1 MALKN
6 VKVTISRLGVHTME
20 GNTTVYMPLANIEY
34 MELGEKKKTVHLD
47 GKMVSDKK
55 YFKGW
60 ILGSSYFVGVTADPY
75 QIYDEDGNRTGTSSI
90 EEFGEPIQANED
102 DFICLKGRIASLIG
116 INGKCKKSRALTN
129 EKYESITKE

>member
-47 GKMVSDKK
+47 GRWCPTRSISKAGFWVLPISSVSQLTLIRFMTK
-55 YFKGW
+55 
-60 ILGSSYFVGVTADPY
+60 
-75 QIYDEDGNRTGTSSI
+75 TGTGLEHHPSRNLENRFKQMKMTSS
-90 EEFGEPIQANED
+90 A
-102 DFICLKGRIASLIG
+102 
-116 INGKCKKSRALTN
+116 
-129 EKYESITKE
+129 

>member
-6 VKVTISRLGVHTME
+6 VKVTMSRLGVHTME

-34 MELGEKKKTVHLD
+34 MELGNKKKTVHLD

-60 ILGSSYFVGVTADPY
+60 ILGSSYFVGVTVDSY
-75 QIYDEDGNRTGTSSI
+75 QR
-90 EEFGEPIQANED
+90 EFGI
-102 DFICLKGRIASLIG
+102 RIAQK
-116 INGKCKKSRALTN
+116 NRVK
-129 EKYESITKE
+129 

>member
-34 MELGEKKKTVHLD
+34 MELVEKKKTVHLD

-60 ILGSSYFVGVTADPY
+60 ILGSSYFEAAD
-75 QIYDEDGNRTGTSSI
+75 
-90 EEFGEPIQANED
+90 
-102 DFICLKGRIASLIG
+102 KIAFYRVKVFLFE
-116 INGKCKKSRALTN
+116 LF
-129 EKYESITKE
+129 

>member
-34 MELGEKKKTVHLD
+34 MELGERKKTVHLD

-55 YFKGW
+55 YFKAGFW
-60 ILGSSYFVGVTADPY
+60 VLPISSVSQLTLIRFMTK
-75 QIYDEDGNRTGTSSI
+75 TGTGLEHHPSRNLENRFKQMKMTSS
-90 EEFGEPIQANED
+90 A
-102 DFICLKGRIASLIG
+102 
-116 INGKCKKSRALTN
+116 
-129 EKYESITKE
+129 

>member
-34 MELGEKKKTVHLD
+34 MELGKKKKTVHLD

-55 YFKGW
+55 YFISGFW
-60 ILGSSYFVGVTADPY
+60 VLPISSVSQLTLIRFMTK
-75 QIYDEDGNRTGTSSI
+75 TGTGLEHHPSRNLENRFKQMKMTSS
-90 EEFGEPIQANED
+90 A
-102 DFICLKGRIASLIG
+102 
-116 INGKCKKSRALTN
+116 
-129 EKYESITKE
+129 